1 MTNFNNSYIGI
12 RPDLLKHIKGKNNII
27 LDIGCATG
35 SNGRY
40 LLEHDIAQK
49 IIGAEYDQEMAEIS
63 SQIYDKV
70 YIGDL
75 NDDEFIKN
83 ICENTEK
90 VDYILFGDVLEH
102 LMDSQSVLANLGTLL
117 KENGEVIISV
127 PNISHIELFI
137 QVYIRGTW
145 PRNERGIFDKTH
157 VTWFTKK
164 DVSKMVESAGLQ
176 IKTYDYNLRAR
187 DAIGSKFNF
196 WLKVL
201 KIINKNLFVFQH
213 IVVAKKDK
221 TK

>member
-1 MTNFNNSYIGI
+1 MAKFNRSYIGS
-12 RPDLLKHIKGKNNII
+12 RPDLLKYIKGKNKTI

-40 LLEHDIAQK
+40 LLDHSIAQK
-49 IIGAEYDQEMAEIS
+49 IIGVEFDEEMAAIASEF
-63 SQIYDKV
+63 YDHV
-70 YIGDL
+70 YIGNL
-75 NDDEFIKN
+75 NDETFIN
-83 ICENTEK
+83 VICENIEK

-102 LMDSQSVLANLGTLL
+102 LIDSQSVLTHLSKLL
-117 KENGEVIISV
+117 NQDGEIIISV

-164 DVSKMVESAGLQ
+164 DVYRMVESAGLQ

-187 DAIGSKFNF
+187 DAIGSKFSF
-196 WLKVL
+196 LLKVL
-201 KIINKNLFVFQH
+201 KIINKNLFIFQH